1 VSHNLENPST
11 RWFFNDW
18 DNEPGMKFCS
28 LAAQGLW
35 FKMLGLAA
43 RSREYGVVLIGD
55 HPSLRTDLP
64 ALLATS
70 CGETIE
76 TIDKLIEDL
85 VTFKVA
91 TVDGAGHVIN
101 RRMVR
106 EAQEEAARIAL
117 SAARSAAGRKGADV
131 TNRERQKS
139 GKSQKGAG
147 KLAAKS
153 SGNGVG
159 KNGSGASAQNGD
171 QQGTLDVV
179 PADHV
184 HQNRGKTSGK
194 NAPSFYSSFLSSVSK
209 DTGAQAP
216 GIAGEDPA
224 RAIFGTY
231 LAWLIEKTGRTRQ
244 SCAGQLGKW
253 RKAVGDKNLVG
264 IVEAAKREAAS
275 EPVSWIEAAIEAR
288 HGNGAV
294 PSTRAAWAESLP

>member
-1 VSHNLENPST
+1 VNPDNPST

-28 LAAQGLW
+28 LTAQGLW

-64 ALLATS
+64 TLLAPS
-70 CGETIE
+70 CGETVE
-76 TIDKLIEDL
+76 TIGKLVDDL
-85 VTFKVA
+85 ITFKVA
-91 TVDGAGHVIN
+91 AVDGRGRVIN

-106 EAQEEAARIAL
+106 EAEREADRIAL

-131 TNRERQKS
+131 TNRERQNS

-159 KNGSGASAQNGD
+159 KKGSGAPAQNGG
-171 QQGTLDVV
+171 QQGTLDVA

-184 HQNRGKTSGK
+184 QQNGGNKTGK
-194 NAPSFYSSFLSSVSK
+194 NAPSFYSSFLSSEAKAS
-209 DTGAQAP
+209 GADAP
-216 GIAGEDPA
+216 VDKAKVTFGACLAYLVENGNDDKSA
-224 RAIFGTY
+224 RGL
-231 LAWLIEKTGRTRQ
+231 LA
-244 SCAGQLGKW
+244 KW
-253 RKAVGDKNLVG
+253 RQKHGDDAVQVAVEKARK
-264 IVEAAKREAAS
+264 AAAS
-275 EPVSWIEAAIEAR
+275 KPVSYIQACLAGAGR
-288 HGNGAV
+288 HGV
-294 PSTRAAWAESLP
+294 QQRADGWEAQP

>member
-1 VSHNLENPST
+1 VSRNPDNPST

-43 RSREYGVVLIGD
+43 RSREYGVVLIGN

-64 ALLATS
+64 ALLAPS
-70 CGETIE
+70 CGETAE

-85 VTFKVA
+85 VIFKVA
-91 TVDGAGHVIN
+91 AVDGAGHVIN

-106 EAQEEAARIAL
+106 EAEREAERIAL
-117 SAARSAAGRKGADV
+117 SAVRSAAGRKGADV
-131 TNRERQKS
+131 TNRERQNS

-159 KNGSGASAQNGD
+159 KNGSGARAQNSG
-171 QQGTLDVV
+171 QQGTLDVA
-179 PADHV
+179 PADHAQ
-184 HQNRGKTSGK
+184 QNGGKNSGK

-209 DTGAQAP
+209 DTGAGAP
-216 GIAGEDPA
+216 VDKGKVT
-224 RAIFGTY
+224 FGAC
-231 LAWLIEKTGRTRQ
+231 LAYLIENGNDEKNAR
-244 SCAGQLGKW
+244 SLLGKW
-253 RKAVGDKNLVG
+253 RRDHGDEAVQVAVEKARAGRVSNPVPYIQACLAGGGRRGVQQQPVGW
-264 IVEAAKREAAS
+264 EAQ
-275 EPVSWIEAAIEAR
+275 P
-288 HGNGAV
+288 
-294 PSTRAAWAESLP
+294 